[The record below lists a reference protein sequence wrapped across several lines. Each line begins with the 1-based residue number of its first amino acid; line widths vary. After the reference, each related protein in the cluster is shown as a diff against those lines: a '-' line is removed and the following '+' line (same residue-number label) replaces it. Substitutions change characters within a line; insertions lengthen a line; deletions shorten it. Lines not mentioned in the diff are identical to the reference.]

1 MSKVVIQPCRLDA
14 QHNLLSKVT
23 ENTLIHPTI
32 PKESV
37 LSVADVG
44 TGTG

>member
-1 MSKVVIQPCRLDA
+1 MKSLTDPSRLDA
-14 QHNLLSKVT
+14 QHNVLSKVT
-23 ENTLIHPTI
+23 ENILIHPSI
-32 PKESV
+32 PTEGV